1 VELAI
6 VALLL
11 LASAYFLAFPRLY
24 KAEIARKRA
33 RYEGYQP
40 PRVTAIADE
49 LFNPSAHTAL
59 QVQEAHLVLPAPAPT
74 PGDPPDL
81 ASGRIRISLRQ
92 AQ

>member
-1 VELAI
+1 MELAI

-11 LASAYFLAFPRLY
+11 LTSAYFLAFPHLH
-24 KAEIARKRA
+24 KAEIARKRVRSA
-33 RYEGYQP
+33 GYRP
-40 PRVTAIADE
+40 PRVAAIADE
-49 LFNPSAHTAL
+49 LFNPSAHRAL
-59 QVQEAHLVLPAPAPT
+59 QVQEAQLVLPAPAPT